1 MPSLTKQ
8 FQCSMLV
15 SLSKEFKASL
25 SASLGDSTVSTMSD
39 SELRDFLSPKPEDY
53 VMIPMRALSADAVQG
68 NTINFAHL
76 DGQPLMDAVGMF
88 NGLII
93 LKDHDQT
100 VDNWVGQTQDAYWD
114 TSIPNVPPGVNFM
127 LKVDTKA
134 DPKLARGL
142 LSGMVTSGSVTIQFD
157 HEKSHPKM
165 EDYEFYSQL
174 GTTVKGKVVQALVT
188 KVTRC
193 FEYSIV
199 WQGADNN
206 AKKINP
212 DGTIDKPGL
221 ALNTTEEQMLKKLA
235 LMLGLSETATEDE
248 VNAAVAAKLA
258 AEAAAKLATETQV
271 ATLTATLATK
281 DTEIAALTAKATD
294 STTVSAQVITLTA
307 ENTALKTQVT
317 TLTTK
322 QAAFEAHVVA
332 RRTEAKRLYLLA
344 EGDKALEP
352 MKAAIDNA
360 ELAVAESFVTTF
372 GAKVEAAM
380 PLQCTKCKSTELS
393 RRVSAQSETIDTAHE
408 NTVVPMAAHIKA
420 SVTSIHG

>member
-1 MPSLTKQ
+1 MPNITRQ

-25 SASLGDSTVSTMSD
+25 SASLGESSVSTMSD

-53 VMIPMRALSADAVQG
+53 VMIPMRALSASAVQG
-68 NTINFAHL
+68 NTINFAHN
-76 DGQPLMDAVGMF
+76 DGQALQEAVDMF

-100 VDNWVGQTQDAYWD
+100 VDKWVGQTQDAYWD
-114 TSIPNVPPGVNFM
+114 TSIPDTPPGVNFM

-142 LSGMVTSGSVTIQFD
+142 ISGMVTSGSVTIQFD

-165 EDYEFYSQL
+165 EDYDFYSQL

-199 WQGADNN
+199 WQGADSD

-212 DGTIDKPGL
+212 DGTIHKPGF
-221 ALNTTEEQMLKKLA
+221 AVNTTEEQMLKKLA
-235 LMLGLSETATEDE
+235 LSLGLPETATEDE
-248 VNAAVAAKLA
+248 VNVALTAKLA
-258 AEAAAKLATETQV
+258 AEAAAKLAAETQV
-271 ATLTATLATK
+271 TTLTATLATK
-281 DTEIAALTAKATD
+281 DVEITTKSTEV
-294 STTVSAQVITLTA
+294 TTLAAQVVTLTA
-307 ENTALKTQVT
+307 EKTALTTEVA
-317 TLTTK
+317 TLTGR
-322 QAAFEAHVVA
+322 QASFEAHVKA
-332 RRTEAKRLYLLA
+332 RRAEAKRLYLLA

-352 MKAAIDNA
+352 MKAAIDSSA
-360 ELAVAESFVTTF
+360 LDVAESFISTF
-372 GAKVEAAM
+372 GSKVESLM
-380 PLQCTKCKSTELS
+380 PLACTKCNSTELS
-393 RRVSAQSETIDTAHE
+393 RRKSAQSDTIEDDKQGASGQAS
-408 NTVVPMAAHIKA
+408 MAAHVKA